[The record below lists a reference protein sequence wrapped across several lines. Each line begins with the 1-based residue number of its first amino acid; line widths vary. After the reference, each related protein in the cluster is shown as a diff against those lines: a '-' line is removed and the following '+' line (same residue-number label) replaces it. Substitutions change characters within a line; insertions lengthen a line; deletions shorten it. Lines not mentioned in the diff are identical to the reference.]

1 MSKPDGDEN
10 RFHFQPTPSETT
22 KKPLF
27 VKIETPTLNLETLRL
42 EGSNWFDEEQNFT
55 DEMLEKAKKG
65 ATFNQ
70 LDRQIAEWD
79 YRRPVRIPFSG
90 GWAIRPFWR
99 DKRQAPPLPWDK

>member
-1 MSKPDGDEN
+1 MLGRSPSQNKQLLEYTQRYNRKFHDKPKA
-10 RFHFQPTPSETT
+10 PY
-22 KKPLF
+22 KKEFL
-27 VKIETPTLNLETLRL
+27 
-42 EGSNWFDEEQNFT
+42 WT